1 MNLDIAMIY
10 TALVASTASIPTC
23 YLAGLEITVP
33 LIAVGTAVAMLVLSY
48 FETRSKGETHD

>member
-1 MNLDIAMIY
+1 MTIDTAMIY
-10 TALVASTASIPTC
+10 TALLASTALVPTC

-48 FETRSKGETHD
+48 FESGAANERT